1 MSALKCGSIGSV
13 AVLGSILPHRPILPH
28 SYTPM
33 DVDLVIYPDLCDSFG
48 HLNQASYL
56 TLFERAR
63 WEVMAR
69 GPGMDFFQKAG
80 VWPAVRKAGID
91 YLAQVFPGDTLRF
104 GHTLTHLGRTS
115 LTLRQ
120 TARRVSDDQLVA
132 TAEFTFV
139 CLGTDG
145 RPVPVPRPFS
155 DLFASPTVG
164 GEARR
169 ITVHGVNLAVDQ
181 AGEGQAL
188 LLIHGYPLNRSLW
201 RHQLGAFPG
210 WRTIAPDLRGM
221 GESDAPDLGYSMATY
236 AEDLVSLLDSMGVD
250 EAVICGLSM
259 GGYIAMEIL
268 RRHRQRVRGL
278 VLMDTRLEAD
288 SSEGRKARDAAA
300 QAARDKGAAA
310 IAEAMLP
317 KLFASPD
324 AEHVG
329 QAWDDVRQMIL
340 TTPVPGIVG
349 ALSAMRDRL
358 DSTGLLPTLD
368 DLPALV
374 VVGEDDRITPYAA
387 ARAMAELLPMGRLEA
402 IGGAGHL
409 APLERPDEVTRALA
423 DFLGSI
429 SPASAAPA
437 GRQS

>member
-1 MSALKCGSIGSV
+1 
-13 AVLGSILPHRPILPH
+13 
-28 SYTPM
+28 M
-33 DVDLVIYPDLCDSFG
+33 DVDLLIYPDLCDSFG

-63 WEVMAR
+63 WEAMAR

-91 YLAQVFPGDTLRF
+91 YLAQAFPGDTLRF
-104 GHTLTHLGRTS
+104 HHTLTHLGRTS

-120 TARRVSDDQLVA
+120 TARRVSDDQLIA

-155 DLFASPTVG
+155 DLFSSSAEG
-164 GEARR
+164 GEVRR
-169 ITVHGVNLAVDQ
+169 ITVHGVSLAVDQ
-181 AGEGQAL
+181 GGDGPAL
-188 LLIHGYPLNRSLW
+188 LLIHGYPLNRTLW

-236 AEDLVSLLDSMGVD
+236 ADDLISLLDSIGVD

-259 GGYIAMEIL
+259 GGYVAMEIL

-278 VLMDTRLEAD
+278 VLMDTRMEAD
-288 SSEGRKARDAAA
+288 SSEGRKGRDTAA
-300 QAARDKGAAA
+300 QAARDKGASA

-324 AEHVG
+324 PGRVG
-329 QAWDDVRQMIL
+329 DVWNEVEQMIL

-349 ALSAMRDRL
+349 ALSAMRDRP
-358 DSTGLLPTLD
+358 DSTGLLPMLE

-374 VVGEDDRITPYAA
+374 VVGEEDRITPPDA
-387 ARAMAELLPMGRLEA
+387 ARRMAELLPMGQLEV

-409 APLERPDEVTRALA
+409 SPLERPDDVTRALA
-423 DFLGSI
+423 GYL
-429 SPASAAPA
+429 ASLSRVSAVPA
-437 GRQS
+437 GRPS

>member
-1 MSALKCGSIGSV
+1 
-13 AVLGSILPHRPILPH
+13 
-28 SYTPM
+28 M
-33 DVDLVIYPDLCDSFG
+33 DVDLLIYPDLCDSFG

-91 YLAQVFPGDTLRF
+91 YLAQAFPGDTLRF
-104 GHTLTHLGRTS
+104 HHTLTHLGRTS

-120 TARRVSDDQLVA
+120 TARRVSDDQLIA

-155 DLFASPTVG
+155 DLFSSSAEA
-164 GEARR
+164 GEVRR

-181 AGEGQAL
+181 AGDGPAL
-188 LLIHGYPLNRSLW
+188 LLIHGYPLNRKLW

-236 AEDLVSLLDSMGVD
+236 ADDLISLLDSIGVD

-278 VLMDTRLEAD
+278 VLMDTRMEAD
-288 SSEGRKARDAAA
+288 SSEGRKGRDAAA
-300 QAARDKGAAA
+300 QAARDKGASA
-310 IAEAMLP
+310 IAESMLP

-324 AEHVG
+324 PDRVG
-329 QAWDDVRQMIL
+329 DVWNEVQQMVL

-349 ALSAMRDRL
+349 ALSAMRDRP
-358 DSTGLLPTLD
+358 DSTGLLPLLE

-374 VVGEDDRITPYAA
+374 IVGEQDRITPPDA
-387 ARAMAELLPMGRLEA
+387 ARRMAELLPMGKLEV

-409 APLERPDEVTRALA
+409 PPLERPDDVTRALA
-423 DFLGSI
+423 GFL
-429 SPASAAPA
+429 ASVSRVSAVPA
-437 GRQS
+437 GRPS

>member
-1 MSALKCGSIGSV
+1 
-13 AVLGSILPHRPILPH
+13 
-28 SYTPM
+28 M
-33 DVDLVIYPDLCDSFG
+33 DIDLVIYPDLCDSFG

-63 WEVMAR
+63 WEAMAA

-80 VWPAVRKAGID
+80 VWPAVRKASID
-91 YLAQVFPGDTLRF
+91 YLAQAFPRDTLRF
-104 GHTLTHLGRTS
+104 SHTLTHLGRTS

-120 TARRVSDDQLVA
+120 TARRVSDDQLIA

-155 DLFASPTVG
+155 DLFSSSTAG

-181 AGEGQAL
+181 KGEGLAL
-188 LLIHGYPLNRSLW
+188 LFIHGYPLNRTMW

-236 AEDLVSLLDSMGVD
+236 ADDLISLLDSLGVN

-268 RRHRQRVRGL
+268 RQYRQRVRGL
-278 VLMDTRLEAD
+278 VLMDTRMEAD
-288 SSEGRKARDAAA
+288 SSEGRKARDTAA

-310 IAEAMLP
+310 IADAMLP
-317 KLFASPD
+317 KLFAS
-324 AEHVG
+324 AEPEKVG
-329 QAWDDVRQMIL
+329 PAWNEVRQMIL

-349 ALSAMRDRL
+349 ALSAMRDRP
-358 DSTGLLPTLD
+358 DSTGLLPTLEEI
-368 DLPALV
+368 PALV
-374 VVGEDDRITPYAA
+374 VVGEDDRITPYAS
-387 ARAMAELLPMGRLEA
+387 ARAMAELLPMGRLEV

-409 APLERPDEVTRALA
+409 PPLERPDEVTRALA
-423 DFLGSI
+423 DFLGSV
-429 SPASAAPA
+429 SPVSAAPA
-437 GRQS
+437 DRPS